1 MKYAPSKQSLTFSIW
16 IVDVRLSGQLNILMP
31 LYLNHSGREEMSA
44 SKKRGKQNDSGKGK
58 PRSKP
63 YSVKPIPSELHQKRE
78 SSASSEISGETHN
91 YGQLLVIVG
100 MPGAG
105 KSVVVEHLHSKGWT
119 VVHFGGITMRE
130 LEKRGLAVN
139 ESNERAVREELRRT
153 YGMAAFAKL
162 TIDDVRNGLAKGPT
176 VIDGLYSWAEYKFI
190 RNELSKKL
198 CVIVVFT
205 SKHIRYE
212 RLLHREVRP
221 LSYEEAEAR
230 DFAEIEN
237 LEKGGPIAMA
247 DFTLLNDGSLK
258 TLYSKVDK
266 LLNSL
271 SRK

>member
-1 MKYAPSKQSLTFSIW
+1 
-16 IVDVRLSGQLNILMP
+16 
-31 LYLNHSGREEMSA
+31 MSA
-44 SKKRGKQNDSGKGK
+44 SKIRDKPSASGKGK
-58 PRSKP
+58 SSSKP
-63 YSVKPIPSELHQKRE
+63 HSVKLVPAKLQPKRKSPV
-78 SSASSEISGETHN
+78 SSGTSGETHN
-91 YGQLLVIVG
+91 CGQLLVIVG

-105 KSVVVEHLHSKGWT
+105 KSVVVEHLHSKGWA
-119 VVHFGGITMRE
+119 VVHFGGITLQE
-130 LEKRGLAVN
+130 LEKRSLAVN

-162 TIDDVRNGLAKGPT
+162 SIDDVRNGLAKGPT
-176 VIDGLYSWAEYKFI
+176 VIDGLYSWSEYKFI

-198 CVIVVFT
+198 CVIAVFT

-221 LSYEEAEAR
+221 LSYGEAEAR

-247 DFTLLNDGSLK
+247 DFTLPNDGSLK
-258 TLYSKVDK
+258 TLYSNVDK

-271 SRK
+271 SQK

>member
-1 MKYAPSKQSLTFSIW
+1 
-16 IVDVRLSGQLNILMP
+16 
-31 LYLNHSGREEMSA
+31 MSA
-44 SKKRGKQNDSGKGK
+44 SKIRDKPSASGKGK
-58 PRSKP
+58 SSSKP
-63 YSVKPIPSELHQKRE
+63 HSVKLVPAKLQPKRKSPV
-78 SSASSEISGETHN
+78 SSGTSGETHN
-91 YGQLLVIVG
+91 CGQLLVIVG

-130 LEKRGLAVN
+130 LEKRGLAIN
-139 ESNERAVREELRRT
+139 ESNERAAREELRRT

-162 TIDDVRNGLAKGPT
+162 SIDDVRNGLAKGPT
-176 VIDGLYSWAEYKFI
+176 VIDGLYSWSEYKFI

-198 CVIVVFT
+198 CVIAVFT

-221 LSYEEAEAR
+221 LSYGEAEAR

-247 DFTLLNDGSLK
+247 DFTLPNDGSLK
-258 TLYSKVDK
+258 TLYSNVDK

-271 SRK
+271 SQK